1 MEVGAVPGWKVLVL
15 YCGWRV
21 FFTTLAGRVLTVGIW
36 LWFIILEYNAIN
48 RFDNSWN
55 LIWKVGKNYTL
66 NGIDINN
73 GIIIKIITEKGI
85 I

>member
-1 MEVGAVPGWKVLVL
+1 MSVL
-15 YCGWRV
+15 YCGGKE
-21 FFTTLAGRVLTVGIW
+21 FFTTLGGRVLTVGVL
-36 LWFIILEYNAIN
+36 LWFVILEYNAIK
-48 RFDNSWN
+48 RFDDSWN

-73 GIIIKIITEKGI
+73 GIIIKIITEIGI